1 MHDHLYIHLLDIPD
15 PLMNAET
22 DTDSSDD
29 YDETNSGID
38 MDSIFHSTDKSVEHV
53 HNNSAL
59 RNGNNIKKLSSLPS
73 VTSNTTNLSQNLD
86 KDKIFLHAKCRFSL
100 FEFFTI
106 NLLSVR
112 HRESILYWES
122 RF

>member
-29 YDETNSGID
+29 YDETNPLLIGID
-38 MDSIFHSTDKSVEHV
+38 MDMNSIYFHSTDKSVEHV
-53 HNNSAL
+53 HINSAL
-59 RNGNNIKKLSSLPS
+59 RNGNNIKKLSTLPS

-86 KDKIFLHAKCRFSL
+86 KDKMFLHAKCRFSP
-100 FEFFTI
+100 FEF
-106 NLLSVR
+106 
-112 HRESILYWES
+112 LYY
-122 RF
+122 